1 MLKPAVRILAL
12 FLCLLAPVIFVQSG
26 TYTNNNSDINEKINL
41 LVLGKDDS
49 SSLCDVI
56 ILVNVNTAD
65 KKLTALQIPRDTY
78 INLGE
83 DSYKKIN
90 GASKSLG
97 GDIELCEKISESMGI
112 DIDGYVS
119 FDGDFVREIVDV
131 LGGVELY
138 VPIDMDYEDPYQNL
152 SIHLKKGKQ
161 TLNGDQAISFVR
173 YRKGYLRA
181 DIGRIDAQKIFLSAL
196 VKKLIE
202 KTDAKDILPLSKVA
216 MRYIKT
222 NLPISRLISLGRA
235 MQKTPIENICFATM
249 PGEEVQ
255 SKKSGA
261 WFYILSHLGCEEL
274 LQSIGADSLFDSE
287 HIYSDKCRDE
297 FEEIYNREIKARIYN
312 AGEIDGEGIEIIP
325 K

>member
-196 VKKLIE
+196 VK
-202 KTDAKDILPLSKVA
+202 S
-216 MRYIKT
+216 
-222 NLPISRLISLGRA
+222 
-235 MQKTPIENICFATM
+235 
-249 PGEEVQ
+249 
-255 SKKSGA
+255 
-261 WFYILSHLGCEEL
+261 
-274 LQSIGADSLFDSE
+274 
-287 HIYSDKCRDE
+287 
-297 FEEIYNREIKARIYN
+297 
-312 AGEIDGEGIEIIP
+312 
-325 K
+325 